1 MSPTPPANDPDSL
14 AKATDDF
21 RKVWPTVF
29 SLGGG
34 GALARLL
41 LSKNSPSWATWV
53 KRIGAGALVGGITY
67 FGLYEAPLSGLNKA
81 LIQST
86 AGVAAAEAVEL
97 VIKKWRGGK
106 LPIDENEND
115 ENETRRAPKRGATRS
130 TGKRR
135 KPKR

>member
-1 MSPTPPANDPDSL
+1 MAPVPPPNDTDSL

-21 RKVWPTVF
+21 RRVWPTVF

-41 LSKNSPSWATWV
+41 LSKNSPSWVVWV
-53 KRIGAGALVGGITY
+53 KRIIAGALVGGITY
-67 FGLYEAPLSGLNKA
+67 FGLYDAPISGLYKA

-97 VIKKWRGGK
+97 IVRKWREGK
-106 LPIDENEND
+106 LPTDENATEQ
-115 ENETRRAPKRGATRS
+115 TQKRKQTSRPS
-130 TGKRR
+130 KQRKR
-135 KPKR
+135 KR

>member
-1 MSPTPPANDPDSL
+1 MAPAPPPNDADSL

-21 RKVWPTVF
+21 RRVWPTVF

-41 LSKNSPSWATWV
+41 LSKNSPNWVVWV
-53 KRIGAGALVGGITY
+53 KRITAGALVGGITY
-67 FGLYEAPLSGLNKA
+67 FGLYDAPISGLYKA

-97 VIKKWRGGK
+97 IVRKWREGK
-106 LPIDENEND
+106 LPTD
-115 ENETRRAPKRGATRS
+115 ENETQQKQKRKQAAQPAKGR
-130 TGKRR
+130 KR
-135 KPKR
+135 KR